1 MPRPWFPTT
10 NSAFPSAR
18 HLLLVV
24 STVKKP
30 LVIALIVQLVLM
42 AGALIFMVI
51 HNATAEAPRHAK
63 AKADSDSD
71 EVVEKAEPHAKEAAH
86 EAVGDHLETP
96 PSSVKAADADAHAAK
111 EVKPNPEGFA
121 GELTQGNARFVEGV
135 SRQRDV
141 LARRG
146 AVSEAESPEAVVVTC
161 TDSRVV
167 PELVFD
173 QPLGTFTVIRLPGAQ
188 LDDVAVRAVDDALS
202 RLHAKSVM
210 FLGHLGCHHVQQTL
224 GNAGKKKNS
233 RPTTLVAALGGLS
246 SWFQGDALE
255 VAATDASVT
264 FATKELK
271 RRSKVLSRSQ
281 GVTTM
286 GVVYE
291 PKTGKARWLTSE
303 ATEPPPRSVR
313 N

>member
-1 MPRPWFPTT
+1 MPVPSITMVSSSLARQTKHPSVRFSP
-10 NSAFPSAR
+10 SAFQI
-18 HLLLVV
+18 HF
-24 STVKKP
+24 
-30 LVIALIVQLVLM
+30 IAVH
-42 AGALIFMVI
+42 AL
-51 HNATAEAPRHAK
+51 
-63 AKADSDSD
+63 
-71 EVVEKAEPHAKEAAH
+71 AA
-86 EAVGDHLETP
+86 
-96 PSSVKAADADAHAAK
+96 SSSS
-111 EVKPNPEGFA
+111 
-121 GELTQGNARFVEGV
+121 L
-135 SRQRDV
+135 
-141 LARRG
+141 
-146 AVSEAESPEAVVVTC
+146 AVSEAESCEAVVVTC

-202 RLHAKSVM
+202 RLDAKSIM

-264 FATKELK
+264 FATKELR

-303 ATEPPPRSVR
+303 ATEPPPPPRSVR